1 MNTITWYLAPLE
13 LPLSYS
19 SKANHK
25 VQSSKFKVPRLLNRF
40 SRLISFPEVR
50 HTVSEDIVG
59 MLLVIAC
66 QFYELDD
73 LLGSLARQRLPE
85 ASHHTRYQRRGKRSS
100 IIIDDAAPARNHAGR
115 TSKGHHIRL
124 DSAIR
129 RRSYGTEGSIYAMFV
144 DASTVR
150 ISLASAGKLIFFQE
164 PIPSFPAEF
173 THTIPLS
180 AHIEAVR
187 EMRAVLPSCS

>member
-1 MNTITWYLAPLE
+1 MISLTIEFNSYRDNLFTLNIELGILNFMNTITWYLAPLE

-40 SRLISFPEVR
+40 SRLISFPEIR
-50 HTVSEDIVG
+50 HTVSEDIIG

-85 ASHHTRYQRRGKRSS
+85 ASHHAGYQRR
-100 IIIDDAAPARNHAGR
+100 
-115 TSKGHHIRL
+115 
-124 DSAIR
+124 
-129 RRSYGTEGSIYAMFV
+129 
-144 DASTVR
+144 
-150 ISLASAGKLIFFQE
+150 
-164 PIPSFPAEF
+164 
-173 THTIPLS
+173 
-180 AHIEAVR
+180 
-187 EMRAVLPSCS
+187 